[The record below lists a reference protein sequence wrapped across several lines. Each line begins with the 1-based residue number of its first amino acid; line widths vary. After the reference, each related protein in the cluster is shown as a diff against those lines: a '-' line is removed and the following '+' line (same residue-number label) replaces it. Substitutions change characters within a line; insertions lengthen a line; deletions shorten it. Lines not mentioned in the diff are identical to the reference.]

1 MSARAWIRHLLCC
14 AVITAAAG
22 GRHVTAGDWPQILGP
37 ERNGIAAADER
48 LADAWPADGPP
59 VVWRRPVG
67 SGFSGVAVVGTR
79 VVLFHRDDDRE
90 VVEVLDAA
98 TGASVW
104 SDGHATTFRP
114 QVGGGDGPLCVPLV
128 HDGAV
133 VTFGAQGMLS
143 VHALASGE
151 RRWARPTHREF
162 GAPEGYFGA
171 GSTPVVAGGRV
182 VVNVGGSRR
191 QAGIVAFDLGS
202 GETAWQAT
210 DEQASYSA
218 PVAVE
223 RDGVPHVLMVTRLAC
238 LLVDATDGT
247 VRWTTPFGQRGP
259 TVNAATPL
267 VLPGGRLFLTAS
279 YGIGSVCA
287 AFDRAG
293 ITPVWQGV
301 EPLASQYCTPIQL
314 DGSLYCV
321 DGRDDLPPAALE
333 CVDAATGRLR
343 WTEPSV
349 GYGTLIAADGKL
361 VVVQS
366 DGMILLVRA
375 DPERADVLAR
385 ARPLRGTV
393 RALPALSAG
402 RLYLRDDREL
412 VCLDLAP

>member
-133 VTFGAQGMLS
+133 VTFGAGDAVGACPRQRRATLGTPDP
-143 VHALASGE
+143 SGV
-151 RRWARPTHREF
+151 RRSRGILR
-162 GAPEGYFGA
+162 A

-385 ARPLRGTV
+385 ASSAWDGPCAAGI
-393 RALPALSAG
+393 SAG